1 MVPSQSKVMQ
11 SVIVETETNTKVDGR
26 NNRSND
32 INETRVLKLG
42 HNIVKKMQRDT
53 KYLLKFL

>member
-1 MVPSQSKVMQ
+1 MQ